1 MSANNIESP
10 SPFFSQVLTESH
22 LSSYY
27 CSQFISVQNI
37 DHLLANQHGSE
48 HGVEY

>member
-1 MSANNIESP
+1 MSADNIESP
-10 SPFFSQVLTESH
+10 SPSSQVLTESH
-22 LSSYY
+22 LSSYS

-37 DHLLANQHGSE
+37 DHLLASQHGSE

>member
-1 MSANNIESP
+1 MSADKIESP
-10 SPFFSQVLTESH
+10 SPFSQGLTESH

-37 DHLLANQHGSE
+37 DHLLAN
-48 HGVEY
+48 